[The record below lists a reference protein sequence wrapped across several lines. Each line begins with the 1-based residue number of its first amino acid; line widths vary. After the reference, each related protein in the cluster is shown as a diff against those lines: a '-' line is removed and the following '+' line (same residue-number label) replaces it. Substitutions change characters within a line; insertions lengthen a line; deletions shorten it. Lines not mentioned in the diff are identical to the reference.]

1 MGDLEHAIQL
11 VEDYRVYA
19 DGKFNSVIRRGRK
32 GERNLEL
39 AAAAAAGMDHAARNI
54 LERLRA
60 LEGKDAPA

>member
-1 MGDLEHAIQL
+1 MTDLERAIQL

-19 DGKFNSVIRRGRK
+19 DNKFNSVIKRGRK

-60 LEGKDAPA
+60 LGGEDAPT